1 MRLGTVPGLRDYL
14 RQKRDEMRRREIAD
28 IKADGYIVYTEM
40 VTDPATGK
48 RYARYSM

>member
-1 MRLGTVPGLRDYL
+1 MRTIEEYRKCLGAR
-14 RQKRDEMRRREIAD
+14 IAD